1 MAPFCI
7 FIPISISADRLIS
20 MPTLQMKG
28 FEAKSARAAE
38 GGAGLCWGGGG
49 GVEGGGRVAAFV
61 GGGVGAGAEEDA
73 EGGEA
78 GYYYCILGVRWDEME
93 MGGERGG
100 DRRGSG

>member
-61 GGGVGAGAEEDA
+61 GGGVGAGGGGCGRRGGRILLLLF
-73 EGGEA
+73 GGE
-78 GYYYCILGVRWDEME
+78 
-93 MGGERGG
+93 MG
-100 DRRGSG
+100 